1 MKKNI
6 SDLIYVLFLL
16 MSIHTSPQG
25 SNTATGHDRSLALY
39 NDKVHII
46 PDKNVL
52 GFLDACPPFKDLV
65 TEPLYNVL
73 SGREIEPRYA
83 TTKTP
88 TCFVSYKTK
97 TGRLVQIMQ
106 LRTVNQSTVVGGE
119 RIFSNECPMLS
130 VHNAILMSKY
140 AVEGDPDIL
149 EDLYSTNKAKEA
161 IENIGCAK
169 KLTKDSIDIILSV
182 KEFSAYKNR
191 ITVINNPEY
200 MWNGYE
206 DFRTKEENEEIYA
219 MRALLNEGLKRDYFY
234 YTWIM
239 GNGDE
244 TERGVRA
251 EHWYTITLLKAKNTV
266 QYVVLDTVS
275 HYHLQPGSYDF
286 KRLTELIDFVD
297 AQYLTKSN
305 GKK

>member
-1 MKKNI
+1 MYQVIKRRMMKCI
-6 SDLIYVLFLL
+6 RYRAFLFLVAF
-16 MSIHTSPQG
+16 SGYAVDGYQKE
-25 SNTATGHDRSLALY
+25 LALY
-39 NDKVHII
+39 NDTVHTV

-52 GFLDACPPFKDLV
+52 GFLDACPPFKGLV
-65 TEPLYNVL
+65 MEPLYNIL
-73 SGREIEPRYA
+73 SNGQIEPKYT

-88 TCFVSYKTK
+88 ECFVSYKTK
-97 TGRLVQIMQ
+97 IGRQVQLMQ
-106 LRTVNQSTVVGGE
+106 LRTVNQSEIVGGK

-130 VHNAILMSKY
+130 IHNAILMSKY
-140 AVEGDPDIL
+140 AVEGNPDIL
-149 EDLYSTNKAKEA
+149 EDLYNTKKAQEA
-161 IENIGCAK
+161 IQNIGCLK
-169 KLTKDSIDIILSV
+169 KLDKTAIDIILSV

-200 MWNGYE
+200 VWDGYE
-206 DFRTKEENEEIYA
+206 AFRTEDENEEIKI
-219 MRALLNEGLKRDYFY
+219 MRTILDGGLKRDYFY

-251 EHWYTITLLKAKNTV
+251 EHWYTITLLKSKNTI

-286 KRLTELIDFVD
+286 ERLTQLVNFIDEK
-297 AQYLTKSN
+297 YIRK
-305 GKK
+305 